1 MLTSIGSSPKIAYA
15 TTSLPAR
22 TQENSANQSNKAQAD
37 PVTLSPL
44 AKQLSNESDNW
55 RTAPQDYPPGFPQQA
70 KDTLQSIA
78 QDPSVSFLDYAV
90 LSFNM
95 VKLPQVEGGNAGM
108 AASADGNLPGNAN
121 VFASG
126 NFDIKSHALN
136 LMNQA
141 NTSILSGDFVAANQK
156 QLSLL
161 QRFL

>member
-1 MLTSIGSSPKIAYA
+1 MLTSIGSSLQIAYA
-15 TTSLPAR
+15 TTGSPAKSR
-22 TQENSANQSNKAQAD
+22 ETAEAQSSPTEAD
-37 PVTLSPL
+37 QVTLSPL

-70 KDTLQSIA
+70 KDMLKSVA

-108 AASADGNLPGNAN
+108 SASAAGNLPGDPN

-126 NFDIKSHALN
+126 DFDIKSHALN

-141 NTSILSGDFVAANQK
+141 NSSILSGDFVAANQK
-156 QLSLL
+156 QVSLL